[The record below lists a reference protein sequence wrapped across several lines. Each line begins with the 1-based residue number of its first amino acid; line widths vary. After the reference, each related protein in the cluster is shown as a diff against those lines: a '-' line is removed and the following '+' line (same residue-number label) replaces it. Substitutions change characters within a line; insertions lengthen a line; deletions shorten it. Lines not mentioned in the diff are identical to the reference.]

1 MTMKEKK
8 EQDIKVHSKT
18 IRVILSILIAFC
30 VWLAAMLAAPE
41 INKVIRGVPIEVDI
55 PTSMALEV
63 IDGDQT
69 TVAVFLDGK
78 QYEIGNYTNKD
89 ILVQADLSVVKG
101 AGIYDVPLIVPESTN
116 QKYTVSS
123 INPSS
128 VTMTFDNQMTNEF
141 EIDIDIS
148 GLKIPKDYTSPHD
161 EVVLEPSTVR
171 VVGAQGVVS
180 RIAKAVVEVSFDEEV
195 RTTQKLKQEIVFY
208 DANGRKVEVAGAPG
222 VHPDATTCNITIPV
236 KKMMRLPLTL
246 SFLNTPNAF
255 PLEQLSYTLSQ
266 ETLWVAAEE
275 SEIKNYSEL
284 ILGFVDFKQ
293 LNLAESSKM
302 IFDVTLPEGFTN
314 LDKVDSVEV
323 IFDNPNIV
331 SSPISLKNF
340 KLINVPAG
348 FDVTV
353 NQSALRAEIV
363 GSRSI
368 MNGIV
373 PGDFVMEL
381 DFAGVDLS
389 PGKHEFPVSIYAPTK
404 GFVWAVGD
412 YSVMIT
418 VKTN

>member
-18 IRVILSILIAFC
+18 IRVIISILIAFC

-63 IDGDQT
+63 IDGNQT

-89 ILVQADLSVVKG
+89 IVVQADLSVVKG
-101 AGIYDVPLIVPESTN
+101 AGIYDVPLIVPESPN

-141 EIDIDIS
+141 EIEIDIS

-323 IFDNPNIV
+323 VFKNPNIA
-331 SSPISLKNF
+331 SAPISLKNF
-340 KLINVPAG
+340 KLINVPSG

-353 NQSALRAEIV
+353 NPSALRAEIV

-368 MNGIV
+368 VNGIG
-373 PGDFVMEL
+373 PGDFVVEL